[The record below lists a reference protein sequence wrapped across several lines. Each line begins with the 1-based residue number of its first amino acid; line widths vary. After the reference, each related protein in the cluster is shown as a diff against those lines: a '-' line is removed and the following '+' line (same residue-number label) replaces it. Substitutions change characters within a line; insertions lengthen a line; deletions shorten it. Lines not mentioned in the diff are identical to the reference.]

1 MGKISLFDFDILNNE
16 VFYRSLPI
24 FKWIERNPNMSLLDR
39 EAIKATI
46 MDALV
51 TRGCIDPSNQSLNL
65 EEFSIEDNLEHYVYD
80 KCPNVC
86 GIPLWL
92 KDEFRKKLLKYESV
106 SVAIYLAL
114 PSCGDEGGQHC
125 IIGHNRAASSV
136 FDDATFYHVF
146 YTSPTRGVK
155 TDIARPFVEVNIY
168 GVPYLIDVLTK
179 RIFKSS
185 FFRES
190 YGWEVSS
197 SISKSQFVGE
207 YRSIYDDEMGPCS
220 IEALAMK
227 LFCLSNIISSKNDI
241 NAELLYEIEQAKKV
255 FPEVLDEI
263 AKISADFSEKTGR
276 TV

>member
-24 FKWIERNPNMSLLDR
+24 FKWLERNPNMSLLDR
-39 EAIKATI
+39 EAIKATV

-65 EEFSIEDNLEHYVYD
+65 EEFSIEDNLKHYVYD

-92 KDEFRKKLLKYESV
+92 KDEFRKKLLKYESA

-114 PSCGDEGGQHC
+114 PSCRDESGQHC
-125 IIGHNRAASSV
+125 IIGQNRAASSL
-136 FDDATFYHVF
+136 FDDATFYQVF

-185 FFRES
+185 FFRRFF
-190 YGWEVSS
+190 G
-197 SISKSQFVGE
+197 
-207 YRSIYDDEMGPCS
+207 
-220 IEALAMK
+220 ANL
-227 LFCLSNIISSKNDI
+227 
-241 NAELLYEIEQAKKV
+241 
-255 FPEVLDEI
+255 
-263 AKISADFSEKTGR
+263 T
-276 TV
+276 